1 MPVWPCSARPP
12 GVLRSRFG
20 EAMRCYA
27 VLCGAMRCYAV
38 LCGAMRAGGNSC
50 PPTACNGLMR
60 SGVYNM
66 VGG

>member
-1 MPVWPCSARPP
+1 
-12 GVLRSRFG
+12 
-20 EAMRCYA
+20 MRCYA
-27 VLCGAMRCYAV
+27 VLCGAMRLLCGAMRCYAV